1 MKSTISVSSGNYGFV
16 KNWTLICSTP
26 KITKS
31 FYLGQDVKVCSRIL
45 GISPSQLIEEI
56 GSNDFRE
63 ESTLRKLGTF
73 IAKEIGLNGHNIKK
87 LESWEIAAE

>member
-1 MKSTISVSSGNYGFV
+1 MKSTISVSSGNYGFA

-56 GSNDFRE
+56 GCNDFGK
-63 ESTLRKLGTF
+63 ESTLKKLGTY
-73 IAKEIGLNGHNIKK
+73 IANEIGLNGHNIKK